1 MMSKKLNTIKLT
13 FAFILLSILNA
24 IFSNLTFKTNRNLA
38 DVFLLIGTGFLFI
51 GIFFAIFMVISLF
64 KESQN
69 QLLKSDLKSSY
80 NKNVNNPLILQL
92 KISLILSYTGL
103 SYSGL
108 VSTYIV
114 WILHITD
121 ITSIDLIIS
130 FTLSFLLEIMT
141 AILILPRVGLFRE
154 TRPGEIRIIKLHDF
168 QGGITMGVLTLSRHS
183 PFKSIIFIGDED
195 NSITR
200 TIEAH
205 ELGHATEHHPIFLEL
220 SIIFLL
226 SIIEPLIWYV
236 SFGYTMHRVVI
247 SIFLVIKT
255 VLIILSVLVAILLFL
270 RVAESRADAFAYK
283 VIGKSAYEN
292 LVEALRRVYGENIK
306 STEDAPLWSKV
317 THTSSRNAIKTGD
330 PLSSIGI
337 WEFPVV
343 LSFIASTIGI
353 TRFNSIYIIY
363 PLLFVG
369 TLVISFLIGLVFL
382 PIVRKYY
389 RMTER
394 GSLNFSFLLAGIYM
408 ISSII
413 ALDAYPNLYL
423 VIFSLLIGII
433 LAFII
438 TKAFLDLHNST
449 KVVVAT
455 LLIYLS
461 INILISLIKIL
472 PHGG

>member
-1 MMSKKLNTIKLT
+1 
-13 FAFILLSILNA
+13 
-24 IFSNLTFKTNRNLA
+24 
-38 DVFLLIGTGFLFI
+38 
-51 GIFFAIFMVISLF
+51 
-64 KESQN
+64 
-69 QLLKSDLKSSY
+69 
-80 NKNVNNPLILQL
+80 
-92 KISLILSYTGL
+92 
-103 SYSGL
+103 
-108 VSTYIV
+108 
-114 WILHITD
+114 
-121 ITSIDLIIS
+121 
-130 FTLSFLLEIMT
+130 MT
-141 AILILPRVGLFRE
+141 AILILPRLDPFRE
-154 TRPGEIRIIKLHDF
+154 TRPGEIRIIKLHNF

-183 PFKSIIFIGDED
+183 PFKSIIFMGDED
-195 NSITR
+195 DSITR

-226 SIIEPLIWYV
+226 SISYPLIW
-236 SFGYTMHRVVI
+236 FGYIMHREVI
-247 SIFLVIKT
+247 STFLVIKT
-255 VLIILSVLVAILLFL
+255 VLIILSVVIAILLFM

-283 VIGKSAYEN
+283 VIGKSAYAN
-292 LVEALRRVYGENIK
+292 LVEALRRIYGENIK
-306 STEDAPLWSKV
+306 STEDAPLWSKI

-330 PLSSIGI
+330 PLSSISI

-343 LSFIASTIGI
+343 LSFVASTIAI
-353 TRFNSIYIIY
+353 IRFNSIYIIY

-369 TLVISFLIGLVFL
+369 SLVISFLIGLVFL
-382 PIVRKYY
+382 PFVRKYY

-423 VIFSLLIGII
+423 VISSFLIGII

-438 TKAFLDLHNST
+438 TRAFLDLHNST

-461 INILISLIKIL
+461 IIILISLIKIL

>member
-1 MMSKKLNTIKLT
+1 MMSKKLDTKKL
-13 FAFILLSILNA
+13 ALSFILLSILNA
-24 IFSNLTFKTNRNLA
+24 IFSNLTVKTNRYLA
-38 DVFLLIGTGFLFI
+38 DVFLLIGSGFLFI

-92 KISLILSYTGL
+92 KISFILQLTGL

-141 AILILPRVGLFRE
+141 AILILPRLDPFRE
-154 TRPGEIRIIKLHDF
+154 TRPGEIRIIKLHNF

-183 PFKSIIFIGDED
+183 PFKSIIFMGDED
-195 NSITR
+195 DSITR

-226 SIIEPLIWYV
+226 SISYPLIW
-236 SFGYTMHRVVI
+236 FGYIMHREVI
-247 SIFLVIKT
+247 STFLVIKT
-255 VLIILSVLVAILLFL
+255 VLIILSVVIAILLFM

-292 LVEALRRVYGENIK
+292 LVEALRRAYGENIK
-306 STEDAPLWSKV
+306 SAEDAPLWSKI

-343 LSFIASTIGI
+343 LSFIASTIAI

-363 PLLFVG
+363 PLFFIG
-369 TLVISFLIGLVFL
+369 SLVISFLIGLVFL
-382 PIVRKYY
+382 PFVRKYY

-423 VIFSLLIGII
+423 VISLFLTGII

-461 INILISLIKIL
+461 IIILISLIKIL